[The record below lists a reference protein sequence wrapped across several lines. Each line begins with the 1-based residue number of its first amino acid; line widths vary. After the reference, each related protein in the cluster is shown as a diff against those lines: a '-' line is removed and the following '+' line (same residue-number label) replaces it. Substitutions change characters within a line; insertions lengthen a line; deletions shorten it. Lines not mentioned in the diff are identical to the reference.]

1 MYVYMS
7 LKIYRIVFF
16 LLMCGI
22 GRINIF
28 VNFVFFGNMFIYFL
42 LSELYDYTK
51 RLVDVDSN
59 VLCYMLF
66 DRF

>member
-22 GRINIF
+22 VRINIF